1 MSRGHQEHPA
11 RPMGHHDDHGH
22 GHGHGHGDHA
32 AHGTMKDYVTGF
44 VLAVILTAIPFWM
57 VMNKSISS
65 SATLGIVLLA
75 FAAVQIVVHIKYFL
89 HMNGKSEG
97 GWNMLAM
104 IFTIVIVVITL
115 SGSLWVMYHLN
126 HNMMPTMS
134 PENMPNE
141 TVPQSMQGM
150 QGMQHGAAQSK

>member
-1 MSRGHQEHPA
+1 
-11 RPMGHHDDHGH
+11 
-22 GHGHGHGDHA
+22 
-32 AHGTMKDYVTGF
+32 
-44 VLAVILTAIPFWM
+44 
-57 VMNKSISS
+57 MNKTIANP
-65 SATLGIVLLA
+65 ATLGIVLLV

-89 HMNGKSEG
+89 HMNSKSEG

-104 IFTIVIVVITL
+104 IFTVVIVVIAL

-134 PENMPNE
+134 PENMPTE

-150 QGMQHGAAQSK
+150 QGMQHGAAPSK